1 MGRGCWEGLLLG
13 VGQYL
18 PPQQRIW
25 SPFCLPSA
33 WCLVCVCVCFP
44 VIAPLGKCDSPF
56 SIENIK
62 IVSFLGNHLG
72 KNIIT
77 VVIQYHCQLRKMCFP
92 PYSKTV
98 LRDILT
104 SFWYSGNVFTLNN
117 LFVLFFMV
125 LTHSRF
131 GSRSINGPKV
141 MVSLC

>member
-1 MGRGCWEGLLLG
+1 
-13 VGQYL
+13 
-18 PPQQRIW
+18 
-25 SPFCLPSA
+25 
-33 WCLVCVCVCFP
+33 
-44 VIAPLGKCDSPF
+44 
-56 SIENIK
+56 
-62 IVSFLGNHLG
+62 
-72 KNIIT
+72 
-77 VVIQYHCQLRKMCFP
+77 MCFP

-131 GSRSINGPKV
+131 GSRSIDGPKV